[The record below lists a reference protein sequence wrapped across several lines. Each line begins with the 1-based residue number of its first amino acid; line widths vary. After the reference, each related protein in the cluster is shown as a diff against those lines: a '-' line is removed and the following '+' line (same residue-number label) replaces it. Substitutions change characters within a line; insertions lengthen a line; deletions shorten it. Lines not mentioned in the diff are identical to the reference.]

1 MLVKLKNNWFDP
13 SGTYRKASRSPHT
26 VPDSWKDKLPTSA
39 EVLDEPKKVKEP
51 KAPAPLVK
59 EELEKMK
66 GDELRK
72 LAADRNVSYDPA
84 DTNAVIIEK
93 LLK

>member
-13 SGTYRKASRSPHT
+13 SGTYRKASRSPHA
-26 VPDSWKDKLPTSA
+26 VPDAWKDKLPASA
-39 EVLDEPKKVKEP
+39 EVLEEPKKE
-51 KAPAPLVK
+51 KAAKTHAPLVK
-59 EELEKMK
+59 EELEKLK

-72 LAADRNVSYDPA
+72 LAADRNVSYEPA

>member
-13 SGTYRKASRSPHT
+13 SGTYRKASRSPHS
-26 VPDSWKDKLPTSA
+26 VPDSWKDKLPASA
-39 EVLDEPKKVKEP
+39 EILKEP

-59 EELEKMK
+59 EALEKMK

-72 LAADRNVSYDPA
+72 LAAERNVSYDPA